1 MTELNSMNSEMA
13 RYWNENGGQ
22 RWAAN
27 IERVERMLKPLAG
40 AVLDFAAPVAGEAV
54 LDVGCGGGP
63 TSAAFAS
70 AVGSTGRVLGLDISA
85 VILDSARLPMI

>member
-40 AVLDFAAPVAGEAV
+40 AVLDFAA
-54 LDVGCGGGP
+54 
-63 TSAAFAS
+63 
-70 AVGSTGRVLGLDISA
+70 TGLV
-85 VILDSARLPMI
+85 RLRRRWGRYR